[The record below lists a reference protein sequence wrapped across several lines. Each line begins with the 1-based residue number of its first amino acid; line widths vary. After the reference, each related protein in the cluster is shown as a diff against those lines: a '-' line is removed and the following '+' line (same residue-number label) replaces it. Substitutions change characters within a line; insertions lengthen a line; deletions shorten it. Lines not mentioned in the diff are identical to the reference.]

1 MSNAIPVGDWLN
13 VLENEYLSTFI
24 REGGASVKFAVPP
37 EELKP
42 RLSEDMKARCRDL
55 DYVFVKINAEDMRA
69 HMPQDFFFSL
79 AKQIDW
85 RLLARKMVLR
95 MAADMGFRVEGIA
108 PAAAGDLFE
117 SIAEASGVEAS
128 FARMELRPEL
138 YKIPQNPQMARDFR
152 IAMTHLCLDGGQQNH
167 PIVDWLTGVNTRLSN
182 VRMYQIHTPINRN
195 TARHFIESA
204 FYWVHH
210 VGYSGTVI
218 FLDNSR
224 VTLARRPKP
233 SDGKRYYTRAM
244 TMEHYEMLR
253 EFIDGLDK
261 LVGALLV
268 VVSNQDFLNESADR
282 GSRGYGIYQAL
293 RTRIMDDV
301 RDRNLVN
308 PVASLVRLSEQWTD
322 NEEEPGSYSL
332 ASCDSDEPMSEN
344 WHEEGMET
352 LPW

>member
-1 MSNAIPVGDWLN
+1 MSNAIPIGDWLN
-13 VLENEYLSTFI
+13 ILEDEYLSTFI
-24 REGGASVKFAVPP
+24 KNGGASVKFAVPP
-37 EELKP
+37 DELKSALY
-42 RLSEDMKARCRDL
+42 RDMKERCRNL
-55 DYVFVKINAEDMRA
+55 DYIFVNINAEDMRA

-95 MAADMGFRVEGIA
+95 MAADMGFRIEGIA
-108 PAAAGDLFE
+108 PADAGDLFN
-117 SIAEASGVEAS
+117 SIADASGVEAS

-152 IAMTHLCLDGGQQNH
+152 AAMTHLCLNGGDLGADGGHQNH
-167 PIVDWLTGVNTRLSN
+167 PIVDWLTGENTRLSN

-195 TARHFIESA
+195 TARYFIESA
-204 FYWVHH
+204 FYWIHH

-218 FLDNSR
+218 LLDNSR
-224 VTLARRPKP
+224 VTLSRRPKSP
-233 SDGKRYYTRAM
+233 DGKRYYTRAM

-268 VVSNQDFLNESADR
+268 VVSNQDFLDESADR
-282 GSRGYGIYQAL
+282 RSRGYGIYQAL

-308 PVASLVRLSEQWTD
+308 PVASLVRLSESYR
-322 NEEEPGSYSL
+322 EEE
-332 ASCDSDEPMSEN
+332 
-344 WHEEGMET
+344 MEA